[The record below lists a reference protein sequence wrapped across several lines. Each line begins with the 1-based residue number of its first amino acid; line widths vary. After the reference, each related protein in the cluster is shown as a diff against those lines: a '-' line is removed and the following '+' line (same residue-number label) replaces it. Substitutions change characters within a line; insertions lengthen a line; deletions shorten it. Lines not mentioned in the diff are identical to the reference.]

1 MSGGSQTTTVIDHIV
16 LLKFRPDI
24 TDEESKHFIDGINS
38 LSAIPGVLSITV
50 GSTFVEEEWMSDRRN
65 GYTHSLICRLHSKEA
80 LKVYQD
86 HPLHIK
92 VKAECI
98 APYLLKSDPVPVI
111 SVDHEA
117 AIKLGEMPY
126 LK

>member
-1 MSGGSQTTTVIDHIV
+1 
-16 LLKFRPDI
+16 
-24 TDEESKHFIDGINS
+24 
-38 LSAIPGVLSITV
+38 
-50 GSTFVEEEWMSDRRN
+50 MSDRRN

-86 HPLHIK
+86 HQVHIK